1 MCCLRECFSS
11 LTPLFLML
19 LLYGGLSHIIF
30 HFLYSLL
37 LFFCKTMDF
46 GSITFLDIQMFFNAA
61 WYSSFTNSNFC
72 LSDEFLQ
79 SNLLNDNSNLF
90 RISDGW
96 FDNIS
101 QQLGVILL
109 SVRTICVRPYVKC
122 NINKVNFFKIGIH
135 SIQVWTATRRSL

>member
-1 MCCLRECFSS
+1 M
-11 LTPLFLML
+11 
-19 LLYGGLSHIIF
+19 
-30 HFLYSLL
+30 FLYSCSTFLDAFIIWWVKPHYFPFSL
-37 LFFCKTMDF
+37 QFTFVFSKTMDF
-46 GSITFLDIQMFFNAA
+46 GSIAFPDIQILFNAS

-79 SNLLNDNSNLF
+79 SNLHNDISNLF